1 MVTVTRTAPRQGHFT
16 GTCISG
22 GLKNNVPR
30 KVGLVLT
37 VCAVAVARLEGRCL
51 ESTAQGTGSSVS
63 PICPTCGQLL
73 LPDTGNVVWNC
84 KFTVDLPLWQEL
96 IEVSILHVLC
106 YHAQWVISH
115 AHPQKPDDIWVLQPW
130 HDFDLFQEII
140 SCKIENE
147 GLSPKL
153 FLGLKKAKA
162 ACKKVPDHRDFYTS
176 AYSEFERWFWAFV
189 QHLPL
194 PQQTGLI
201 QHFSLTSSVPTVSS
215 LLTSCSLHKH
225 SAPSEAFLLQSQQC

>member
-16 GTCISG
+16 GTRISG
-22 GLKNNVPR
+22 GLKNNVPC

-51 ESTAQGTGSSVS
+51 ESTAQRTGSSVS

-140 SCKIENE
+140 SCKIEKE

-162 ACKKVPDHRDFYTS
+162 VRK
-176 AYSEFERWFWAFV
+176 
-189 QHLPL
+189 
-194 PQQTGLI
+194 
-201 QHFSLTSSVPTVSS
+201 SLTTETFTHLHTVSLRDGS
-215 LLTSCSLHKH
+215 GLVCSIYPFPNK
-225 SAPSEAFLLQSQQC
+225 QD

>member
-16 GTCISG
+16 GTRISG
-22 GLKNNVPR
+22 GLKNNVPC
-30 KVGLVLT
+30 KVGLVTT
-37 VCAVAVARLEGRCL
+37 VCAVAVTRLEGRCL
-51 ESTAQGTGSSVS
+51 ESTAQRTGSSVS
-63 PICPTCGQLL
+63 PICPTYGQLL

-162 ACKKVPDHRDFYTS
+162 VRKSLTTETFTHLHTVSLRDGSGLVCSIY
-176 AYSEFERWFWAFV
+176 
-189 QHLPL
+189 PL
-194 PQQTGLI
+194 PSKQD
-201 QHFSLTSSVPTVSS
+201 
-215 LLTSCSLHKH
+215 
-225 SAPSEAFLLQSQQC
+225 